1 MTMCDGI
8 TTRGLAWRALQTIV
22 CAALIVTA
30 SACASHSVVRFLC
43 DSRVNDG
50 VLLTIDL
57 IQVNESEAAQIRQA
71 GSKWFY
77 SPLRPQLA
85 LRTKTIAVKG
95 GCSETVELAK
105 PQKGYDI
112 LAIVAEYQTA
122 TTDRPEGNMV
132 FRMKKDWQGE
142 RLLVSV
148 RDTYVSV
155 ALEP

>member
-1 MTMCDGI
+1 MRTDDRGAN
-8 TTRGLAWRALQTIV
+8 RGLGKRLLTMA
-22 CAALIVTA
+22 CGAALVLVA
-30 SACASHSVVRFLC
+30 VGCASQSVVRFLC

-71 GSKWFY
+71 GGKWFY

-85 LRTKTIAVKG
+85 LRTKTIAVRG
-95 GCSETVELAK
+95 GCAETVELAK

-122 TTDRPEGNMV
+122 TSEHTEGNTI

-148 RDTYVSV
+148 RDAYLSV
-155 ALEP
+155 TAEN

>member
-1 MTMCDGI
+1 MTMLDR
-8 TTRGLAWRALQTIV
+8 TPRGRLLASVLATLFV
-22 CAALIVTA
+22 LAMAG
-30 SACASHSVVRFLC
+30 CASQSIVRFLC

-71 GSKWFY
+71 GEKWFY

-95 GCSETVELAK
+95 GCAETVELAK

-122 TTDRPEGNMV
+122 ATERAEGNMV

-148 RDTYVSV
+148 RDTYLSV
-155 ALEP
+155 TTE

>member
-1 MTMCDGI
+1 MTMRDCKAQWSVA
-8 TTRGLAWRALQTIV
+8 RRLLLLA
-22 CAALIVTA
+22 CAATLVLG
-30 SACASHSVVRFLC
+30 SVGCASQSMVRFLC
-43 DSRVNDG
+43 DSQVNGG

-57 IQVNESEAAQIRQA
+57 IQVNEAEAAQIRQA
-71 GSKWFY
+71 GSRWFY

-95 GCSETVELAK
+95 GCAESVELAK

-122 TTDRPEGNMV
+122 TSERLEGNTV

-142 RLLVSV
+142 KLLVSV
-148 RDTYVSV
+148 RDTYLSVSQDK
-155 ALEP
+155 

>member
-1 MTMCDGI
+1 MMTHD
-8 TTRGLAWRALQTIV
+8 RGANQDLGRRILTVAIG
-22 CAALIVTA
+22 AALVLLTA
-30 SACASHSVVRFLC
+30 GCASQSVVRFLC

-57 IQVNESEAAQIRQA
+57 IQVNESEAAQIRQV

-95 GCSETVELAK
+95 GCAETVELAK
-105 PQKGYDI
+105 PKKGYDI

-122 TTDRPEGNMV
+122 TSDRPEGNMV

-142 RLLVSV
+142 RLLVAV
-148 RDTYVSV
+148 RDAYLSV
-155 ALEP
+155 TMED

>member
-1 MTMCDGI
+1 MTMHD
-8 TTRGLAWRALQTIV
+8 RGANRSLGVRLLTAAFG
-22 CAALIVTA
+22 AALVLV
-30 SACASHSVVRFLC
+30 SVSCASQSVVRFLC

-95 GCSETVELAK
+95 GCAETVELPK

-122 TTDRPEGNMV
+122 TTDRPEGNTV

-148 RDTYVSV
+148 RDAYLSV
-155 ALEP
+155 TLED